1 MNKAY
6 ILMGGNVGDVMT
18 TLDQAINLLNKECGV
33 VVQQS
38 SLYQTAP
45 WGKADQQNFLN
56 QALQLETTLEAGG
69 LMNHILQIEERLGR
83 KRLEKYGPRIIDID
97 ILLFNNSV
105 IRQPRL
111 TIPHPALHLRRFAL
125 VPLVEIAPDLVHPVL
140 RSTMKELLL
149 NCPDDLA
156 VTPIR

>member
-1 MNKAY
+1 
-6 ILMGGNVGDVMT
+6 MGGNVGDVMT

-125 VPLVEIAPDLVHPVL
+125 VPLVEIDPDLVHPVL

>member
-1 MNKAY
+1 MKKAY
-6 ILMGGNVGDVMT
+6 ILMGGNVGDVRT
-18 TLDQAINLLNKECGV
+18 SLDQAIKMLNKECGIV
-33 VVQQS
+33 VKQS
-38 SLYQTAP
+38 SLYETAP

-56 QALQLETTLEAGG
+56 QALLLETTLEAAH
-69 LMNHILQIEERLGR
+69 LMDHILQIEERLGR
-83 KRLEKYGPRIIDID
+83 QRVEKYGPRIIDID

-140 RSTMKELLL
+140 QSRMNDLLQ
-149 NCPDDLA
+149 NCPDDLT
-156 VTPIR
+156 VTPIG